1 MAAAWAAASSRA
13 LRSASTWFWYF
24 VSRSTVV
31 LRCAASWV
39 MRFWRLVRVVVTAL
53 WASLAAVSASVLA
66 VSAEVLAVSLA
77 LTFWSA
83 MVCMLVATASRAST
97 FWTLALFFS
106 PARVRATSASARSA
120 SDSLVRYGVSG
131 SSGLPLS

>member
-1 MAAAWAAASSRA
+1 M
-13 LRSASTWFWYF
+13 
-24 VSRSTVV
+24 
-31 LRCAASWV
+31 
-39 MRFWRLVRVVVTAL
+39 RVVVTAL
-53 WASLAAVSASVLA
+53 WASVLAVSASVLA
-66 VSAEVLAVSLA
+66 VSASVLAVSLA